1 MSGGKR
7 VTCNLRGGQATRR
20 SKNPPEAPIPMIR
33 FIIGSSHG
41 VALVDTGANA
51 SFINT
56 EFLGITRSGNP
67 TGDIEINRCAP
78 RTFVLAMW
86 DVDPLIAG
94 DEKVSHRDRCQEAF
108 ECLKRA
114 HRKVADRYNRGRV
127 SVSVTVG
134 DSVLCKC
141 YPQSSAINKISAKL
155 SSKWSGLW
163 RVERFLTPV
172 TLLLCNVD
180 DPSTT
185 SYQERRPLDPCV
197 KIIDHPSIGARQRLF
212 LLGVNQ
218 IMEESNARHKDDLK
232 DKHEYLQAI
241 EKGETKI
248 LLQMSVDLRIAP
260 ALLARLILEQHYMP
274 ESSKPIPTHRTPN
287 SRTFTPKSK
296 PYQTPKQIYSHQKN
310 DTAIKSSDHTPS
322 TSQRPVQSSKI
333 STSSDDVSTRS
344 NETVN
349 DNLDKVLKISDEMT
363 TMTLTSKVD
372 KPKIEKS
379 FDVCQDTLV
388 GSSNITHK
396 HLDDLL
402 KHTVKTTRK
411 KCRKSLNIDELAN
424 DKYLVNVS
432 KGSQNE
438 TNEIVNRSS
447 KDQTV
452 QISEVVSTSPRVT
465 FQTILDK
472 ENKVV
477 ADPLDDINKNM
488 FKVEEI
494 SRDELKDSDDIMAKA
509 LQLRDKAKNKNT
521 RLEPPAIQSI
531 SKPARR
537 VFPTPVEEKWTK
549 TTEEEK
555 HTLKKAREDL
565 LQDLKSFI
573 SSKMKEEPKQS
584 DVKETAVPVT
594 KRYITRLMK
603 DTSLIKDKDLA
614 YEVLMVKLE
623 EVNPHLRGGRVENH
637 LGKTTPVHP
646 TEIRTSISPSSAVE
660 QLNTINALANYA
672 TEAGPFSLGYDYETK
687 LYQLAKEADI
697 SCRSEDYMRVNGFDK
712 TPDLLLSKPIAI
724 GQHVVNWVESK
735 ALFADEELHEIYFSE
750 QYDRYRNRYG
760 PGMVIYWFGFVEP
773 LRERHTDILI
783 RDNFPKYIKYMTPEL
798 LEPIFG

>member
-1 MSGGKR
+1 MSGRKR

-20 SKNPPEAPIPMIR
+20 SKNPPEAPIPMIGFR
-33 FIIGSSHG
+33 IGSSHG
-41 VALVDTGANA
+41 VALVNTGANA

-56 EFLGITRSGNP
+56 EFLGIIRSGKP

-86 DVDPLIAG
+86 DMQPLLAG
-94 DEKVSHRDRCQEAF
+94 DEKVSHRDRRQEAF
-108 ECLKRA
+108 ECLKMA
-114 HRKVADRYNRGRV
+114 HRKVADRYNRERV
-127 SVSVTVG
+127 PVSVTVG

-141 YPQSSAINKISAKL
+141 YPKSSTINKISAKL
-155 SSKWSGLW
+155 SPKWSGLW

-172 TLLLCNVD
+172 TILLCDVD

-185 SYQERRPLDPCV
+185 RLAHVSQVKTTGVKESCPIQGLLYVYQGRRPLDPCV

-212 LLGVNQ
+212 LLGADK
-218 IMEESNARHKDDLK
+218 IMEESNARHRDYLK

-274 ESSKPIPTHRTPN
+274 ESSKSIPTHRTPN
-287 SRTFTPKSK
+287 SRTFIPKSK

-310 DTAIKSSDHTPS
+310 DTAIKSSDYTPS

-344 NETVN
+344 NETIN

-363 TMTLTSKVD
+363 TLTLTSKVD

-388 GSSNITHK
+388 GSSNIAHK

-402 KHTVKTTRK
+402 KHTVKVTRK
-411 KCRKSLNIDELAN
+411 KCRKSLDIDKLAN

-438 TNEIVNRSS
+438 TNEIVNWSP

-477 ADPLDDINKNM
+477 ADPLDDINKNL

-509 LQLRDKAKNKNT
+509 LQLREKAKNKNT
-521 RLEPPAIQSI
+521 HLEPPAIQSI

-614 YEVLMVKLE
+614 YEVLMCVLYDDQY
-623 EVNPHLRGGRVENH
+623 G
-637 LGKTTPVHP
+637 PVADAYKH
-646 TEIRTSISPSSAVE
+646 
-660 QLNTINALANYA
+660 
-672 TEAGPFSLGYDYETK
+672 SLGYDYETK

-750 QYDRYRNRYG
+750 QYDRYRNRSYDSA
-760 PGMVIYWFGFVEP
+760 
-773 LRERHTDILI
+773 LRYII
-783 RDNFPKYIKYMTPEL
+783 WSGNFSKLSVSIKVAVGLLYMQKGVKL
-798 LEPIFG
+798 VGV

>member
-1 MSGGKR
+1 MSGRKR

-20 SKNPPEAPIPMIR
+20 SKNPPEAPIPMIGFR
-33 FIIGSSHG
+33 IGSSHG
-41 VALVDTGANA
+41 VALVNTGANA

-56 EFLGITRSGNP
+56 EFLGIIRSGKP
-67 TGDIEINRCAP
+67 TGDIEINRGILDIDTAHLSFGFNARVMVPLLLSSYPMWLNHMGTDEDRINRLICKNSDVITP
-78 RTFVLAMW
+78 VWGRCDVLPYNIVVT
-86 DVDPLIAG
+86 DDIPPLLAG
-94 DEKVSHRDRCQEAF
+94 DEKVSHRDRRQEAF
-108 ECLKRA
+108 ECLKMA
-114 HRKVADRYNRGRV
+114 HRKVADRYNRERV
-127 SVSVTVG
+127 PVSVTVG

-141 YPQSSAINKISAKL
+141 YPKSSTINKISAKL
-155 SSKWSGLW
+155 SPKWSDLW

-172 TLLLCNVD
+172 TILLCDVD

-185 SYQERRPLDPCV
+185 RLAHVSQVKTTGVKESCPIQGLLYVYQGRRPLDPCV

-212 LLGVNQ
+212 LLGADK
-218 IMEESNARHKDDLK
+218 IMEESNARHRDYLK

-274 ESSKPIPTHRTPN
+274 ESSKSIPTHRTPN
-287 SRTFTPKSK
+287 SRTFIPKSK

-310 DTAIKSSDHTPS
+310 DTAIKSSDYTPS

-333 STSSDDVSTRS
+333 STSSDD
-344 NETVN
+344 
-349 DNLDKVLKISDEMT
+349 
-363 TMTLTSKVD
+363 
-372 KPKIEKS
+372 
-379 FDVCQDTLV
+379 
-388 GSSNITHK
+388 
-396 HLDDLL
+396 
-402 KHTVKTTRK
+402 
-411 KCRKSLNIDELAN
+411 
-424 DKYLVNVS
+424 
-432 KGSQNE
+432 
-438 TNEIVNRSS
+438 
-447 KDQTV
+447 
-452 QISEVVSTSPRVT
+452 
-465 FQTILDK
+465 
-472 ENKVV
+472 
-477 ADPLDDINKNM
+477 
-488 FKVEEI
+488 VEEI

-509 LQLRDKAKNKNT
+509 LQLREKAKNKNT
-521 RLEPPAIQSI
+521 HLEPPAIQSI

-614 YEVLMVKLE
+614 YEVLMCVLYDDQY
-623 EVNPHLRGGRVENH
+623 G
-637 LGKTTPVHP
+637 PVADAYKH
-646 TEIRTSISPSSAVE
+646 
-660 QLNTINALANYA
+660 
-672 TEAGPFSLGYDYETK
+672 SLGYDYETK

-750 QYDRYRNRYG
+750 QYDRYRNRSYDSALRYIIWSG
-760 PGMVIYWFGFVEP
+760 NFSKLSVSIKVAVGLLYMQKAREYTNRMVTVKESPIQSRNNLTVTYWSP
-773 LRERHTDILI
+773 PSIMKD
-783 RDNFPKYIKYMTPEL
+783 
-798 LEPIFG
+798 

>member
-1 MSGGKR
+1 
-7 VTCNLRGGQATRR
+7 
-20 SKNPPEAPIPMIR
+20 
-33 FIIGSSHG
+33 
-41 VALVDTGANA
+41 
-51 SFINT
+51 
-56 EFLGITRSGNP
+56 
-67 TGDIEINRCAP
+67 
-78 RTFVLAMW
+78 MW

-114 HRKVADRYNRGRV
+114 HRKAADRYNRGRV

-172 TLLLCNVD
+172 TLLLCDVD

-185 SYQERRPLDPCV
+185 R
-197 KIIDHPSIGARQRLF
+197 
-212 LLGVNQ
+212 
-218 IMEESNARHKDDLK
+218 
-232 DKHEYLQAI
+232 YLQAI

-344 NETVN
+344 NETIN

-388 GSSNITHK
+388 GSSNIAHT

-402 KHTVKTTRK
+402 KHTVKVTRK
-411 KCRKSLNIDELAN
+411 KCRKSLDIDKLAN

-438 TNEIVNRSS
+438 TNEIVNWSP

-477 ADPLDDINKNM
+477 ADPLDDINKNV

-509 LQLRDKAKNKNT
+509 LQLREKAKNKNT

-584 DVKETAVPVT
+584 DVKETAAPDE
-594 KRYITRLMK
+594 IE
-603 DTSLIKDKDLA
+603 DSESED
-614 YEVLMVKLE
+614 
-623 EVNPHLRGGRVENH
+623 RVEN
-637 LGKTTPVHP
+637 GKDQIEANHQENYQGIENGLE
-646 TEIRTSISPSSAVE
+646 EIE
-660 QLNTINALANYA
+660 Q
-672 TEAGPFSLGYDYETK
+672 
-687 LYQLAKEADI
+687 
-697 SCRSEDYMRVNGFDK
+697 
-712 TPDLLLSKPIAI
+712 AI
-724 GQHVVNWVESK
+724 WQ
-735 ALFADEELHEIYFSE
+735 
-750 QYDRYRNRYG
+750 
-760 PGMVIYWFGFVEP
+760 
-773 LRERHTDILI
+773 
-783 RDNFPKYIKYMTPEL
+783 KYKMK
-798 LEPIFG
+798 GKV